1 MIRRQPLLIAAG
13 VALGLAFLYVA
24 VRGADRD
31 AVLHIVFNH
40 AHWSQVP
47 LFLGAYAS
55 FFWLKSV
62 RWALLLRPFRVVS
75 GVTLLPVTVVG
86 YAANVL
92 FPMQLGEV
100 ARAYIAG
107 RQLNTSAAP
116 LLTSIVLERVFDLL
130 AIAAGVGV
138 TLALQERESELITYF
153 LHIVAAVVLL
163 ALVLLIF
170 YVWYTQALMDL
181 ARTLMA
187 PLTQRTREWVLA
199 QLDKGAQG
207 VNALR
212 EGRLLGRVALL
223 SAAMWFVMTLC
234 VLLALRTVEI
244 YAGPAAAFFT
254 LFLSM
259 VGLALPTTPGFIG
272 TIQLAF
278 VLALV
283 PFDVS
288 RDQALAASVYY
299 HGLITLPPLLVA
311 AAILLAGGVREKSG

>member
-1 MIRRQPLLIAAG
+1 MSRRQPLLIAAG
-13 VALGLAFLYVA
+13 VAFGLAFLYVA
-24 VRGADRD
+24 VRGADL
-31 AVLHIVFNH
+31 AEVLHIVFNH

-47 LFLGAYAS
+47 LFLGAYAA
-55 FFWLKSV
+55 FFWLKSA
-62 RWALLLRPFRVVS
+62 RWALLLRPFCPVS
-75 GVTLLPVTVVG
+75 GATLLPVTVVG

-107 RQLNTSAAP
+107 RQLNSSTAP

-130 AIAAGVGV
+130 AIAAGVGI
-138 TLALQERESELITYF
+138 TLALLERDSELITSV
-153 LHIVAAVVLL
+153 LHVVAAAALL

-170 YVWYTQALMDL
+170 YVWYTKALMEL
-181 ARTLMA
+181 ARTLLA
-187 PLTQRTREWVLA
+187 PFPQRSREWMLA

-212 EGRLLGRVALL
+212 QGRLLGRVALL

-254 LFLSM
+254 LFLSV

-288 RDQALAASVYY
+288 RDHALAASVYY

-311 AAILLAGGVREKSG
+311 AVILLAGGVRAKSG